1 MIYYLITGITLGL
14 SSGLSP
20 GPLFVLVVSETLN
33 YGRREGIK
41 VAITPL
47 ITDIPIIVIAYFI
60 IDLFANSDL
69 VYGILSLGGGLFIAY
84 LVYDILQPKD
94 LDTLDKHKAQSIRK
108 GITANLLNPSPYIFW
123 IMVGIPTVFK
133 GFNASLM
140 HALLFV
146 VPFYVFLIGS
156 KITMAIL
163 ISKSGRINAKILR
176 RINIVLAIVLSGL
189 AVKFIY
195 DGIRYISG

>member
-1 MIYYLITGITLGL
+1 MVYYLITGITLGL

-41 VAITPL
+41 VAISPL

-69 VYGILSLGGGLFIAY
+69 VYGILSLGGGFFIAY
-84 LVYDILQPKD
+84 LVYDILRPKD
-94 LDTLDKHKAQSIRK
+94 LETVDKQKAQSIRK

-123 IMVGIPTVFK
+123 IIIGIPTVMK
-133 GFNASLM
+133 GFYVSVT
-140 HALLFV
+140 HALLFI
-146 VPFYVFLIGS
+146 VPFYILLVGS
-156 KITMAIL
+156 KIMMAIL
-163 ISKSGRINAKILR
+163 ISRTGRINPGILR
-176 RINIVLAIVLSGL
+176 KINIVLAIFLCGL

-195 DGIRYISG
+195 DGIIYISG